1 MEFNTKYDIPATA
14 AFIHSRGYSRVALQF
29 PDELLK
35 ESIKI
40 VTALKNELQSLGR
53 NSQSQPTG
61 MERGVNHG
69 AVQLYVMADTTYSS
83 CCVDEV
89 GAAHVNAEC
98 VVHYGPACFSPTS
111 RLPAWFVFGKTPI
124 NVRGCADCL
133 LQHLS
138 TIDKPLLVLFSL
150 DYSYAMGRL
159 KEEVGSNSFTGSG
172 SSTAIN
178 FAEVLCLAMDPTL
191 PSVKSILRQDG
202 DKALENDALYCDQP
216 SGGTESKVSHEF
228 LARLNQNEPLKS
240 SSEYRLGGLKW
251 VLPGH
256 QKMEDYMLVWIGQEG
271 PAFSNVMLTYN
282 ACGVAR
288 YDSVRNI
295 LARNVPSQN
304 RTLKRRYYLVERAKD
319 ADIVGIVV
327 GTLGIAGYREA
338 ICHLKK
344 LIKGAGKKS
353 YTFVMGRPNPAKLA
367 NFPECNVF
375 VYLAC
380 AQTALLDS
388 KEFLSPLITPYEAVL
403 AFTRGSQWTGSYFL
417 DFEKLVEPPEV
428 VANNG
433 CEEIRFSFIK
443 GSYVEDDTFPDDKDE
458 KGERAIVLA
467 NATQK
472 ALQLHESSA
481 NSLTMTGIAKSGAE
495 FLASRSYQGL
505 EMGKERHPSY
515 PYIKGRSG
523 KAWSYEEEVNADRL
537 QRD

>member
-1 MEFNTKYDIPATA
+1 MDFNTKYDIPATA
-14 AFIHSRGYSRVALQF
+14 AFIHSRGYCRIALQF

-35 ESIKI
+35 ESVKI

-53 NSQSQPTG
+53 NSESQPTG
-61 MERGVNHG
+61 MERRVSHG

-98 VVHYGPACFSPTS
+98 VVHYGSACFSPTS
-111 RLPAWFVFGKTPI
+111 RLPAWFVFGKAPI
-124 NVRGCADCL
+124 NVSGCAECL
-133 LQHLS
+133 LEHLS

-150 DYSYAMGRL
+150 DYAYAIGQL
-159 KEEVGSNSFTGSG
+159 KEEVGSNSFTGSRL
-172 SSTAIN
+172 STAIN
-178 FAEVLCLAMDPTL
+178 FAEVLCSAMDPTL
-191 PSVKSILRQDG
+191 PCVKSILRKDG
-202 DKALENDALYCDQP
+202 DEALENDALYCDQP
-216 SGGTESKVSHEF
+216 SGGTESNLSHEL
-228 LARLNQNEPLKS
+228 LAGLNQNESLKS

-251 VLPGH
+251 VLHGH
-256 QKMEDYMLVWIGQEG
+256 QKMEDYMLGWIGEES

-282 ACGVAR
+282 ACGVVR

-295 LARNVPSQN
+295 LVRNVPSQN

-338 ICHLKK
+338 IYHLKK
-344 LIKGAGKKS
+344 LIKGAGKKA

-443 GSYVEDDTFPDDKDE
+443 GSYVEDDTCPDDIDE
-458 KGERAIVLA
+458 KEERAIVLA
-467 NATQK
+467 NTTQK
-472 ALQLHESSA
+472 ALQLNENLV
-481 NSLTMTGIAKSGAE
+481 NSVTMKGIAKSGAE

-505 EMGKERHPSY
+505 EMGKERQPSY
-515 PYIKGRSG
+515 SYIKGRSG
-523 KAWSYEEEVNADRL
+523 KAWSYEEEVNAERL
-537 QRD
+537 